1 VFFDPRAEETLSIM
15 LIPQPLPL
23 HRESQPFDDP
33 NWIYEIR
40 HDAVRALAVIERG
53 TCRLLSGDRHKL
65 YGFRDLRLALVHELN
80 AVEAVLDGALAI
92 RGAIG
97 GMQTSRTNP
106 HRTACYHAFDLVWL
120 DGQDLRAQ
128 PLLSRKEQLRLILP
142 VRSAHVLYVDH
153 ARGAGQRLYQLAC
166 EMDLEGI
173 VARRADSPYELQDG
187 PSSWVTILNP
197 SYSRKERK
205 GALLKRP
212 A

>member
-1 VFFDPRAEETLSIM
+1 M

-23 HRESQPFDDP
+23 PRESQPFDDP

-40 HDAVRALAVIERG
+40 HEAVRALAVIERG
-53 TCRLLSGDRHKL
+53 TCRLFSGNRHKL

-80 AVEAVLDGALAI
+80 AVEAVLDGALAVP
-92 RGAIG
+92 GPIG
-97 GMQTSRTNP
+97 GRQASRTNR
-106 HRTACYHAFDLVWL
+106 HRAACYHAFDLVWV

-128 PLLSRKEQLRLILP
+128 PLLFRKERLRLILP
-142 VRSAHVLYVDH
+142 VRSARVLYVDH

-187 PSSWVTILNP
+187 FSSWLTIPNP

-205 GALLKRP
+205 PALLKRP

>member
-1 VFFDPRAEETLSIM
+1 MSE
-15 LIPQPLPL
+15 
-23 HRESQPFDDP
+23 REVLQLRVQLF
-33 NWIYEIR
+33 
-40 HDAVRALAVIERG
+40 ERG
-53 TCRLLSGDRHKL
+53 TCRLLTGNRHKL

-80 AVEAVLDGALAI
+80 AVEAVLDGALAVP
-92 RGAIG
+92 GPIG
-97 GMQTSRTNP
+97 GRQASRTTR
-106 HRTACYHAFDLVWL
+106 HRTACYHAFDLVWV

-128 PLLSRKEQLRLILP
+128 ALLSRKERLRLILP

-187 PSSWVTILNP
+187 FSSWLTIPNP

-205 GALLKRP
+205 PALLKRP

>member
-1 VFFDPRAEETLSIM
+1 M
-15 LIPQPLPL
+15 LIAQPLPL
-23 HRESQPFDDP
+23 DRESRPFDDP
-33 NWIYEIR
+33 NWLYELR

-53 TCRLLSGDRHKL
+53 TCRLLTGNRHKL
-65 YGFRDLRLALVHELN
+65 YGFRDLRLALVHETN
-80 AVEAVLDGALAI
+80 AVEAVLDGVVAVHGPL
-92 RGAIG
+92 G
-97 GMQTSRTNP
+97 GMQASMMKR

-187 PSSWVTILNP
+187 PSWVTILNP